1 MQVKGK
7 RILSVMT
14 YYTLIVL
21 ALAMAVGFIFALAFR
36 TFPTW
41 AKIVYFAWAGVVIGT
56 IIFDVVCTSSNR
68 MKFISGVMV
77 YVLSV
82 AAIVMAVI
90 IYMMYTTRTGLP
102 IDLTFVFTLTTTL
115 SLATTLFMIAEYIVG
130 EALIEHNTSAKS
142 LKSRGIKQ

>member
-56 IIFDVVCTSSNR
+56 IIFDIICTSSNK
-68 MKFISGVMV
+68 MKFISGIMV

-82 AAIVMAVI
+82 TAIVMAVI

-102 IDLTFVFTLTTTL
+102 MDLSFVFTLTTAL
-115 SLATTLFMIAEYIVG
+115 SLATTLFMIAEYVVG
-130 EALIEHNTSAKS
+130 EALIEHNTSAQA